1 MSDSQILTGLGI
13 TTHPDNEDIGVSPGA
28 DESPYTT
35 DLGSWM
41 PCPFHVSN
49 TGNANGDTS
58 DLVSPY
64 PHSLLPFMVRTANYV
79 TTQRLPET
87 VTIVAPFSS
96 SESSPS
102 TYEKDIMAFNSLRAM
117 VTCGEPVNGQGTI
130 YKGNNNYHWTFG
142 NFSSFLDSTLGELT
156 FDPVN
161 NKITMTSTQ
170 SDIAGHWAETGHY
183 NGYGCKIT
191 IVKTMKASENSFPD
205 DYYGTYRIIGTA
217 DSDLSLLIDSTYKSI
232 PGNVATLKSCKV
244 IGDSWLMN
252 HAGYNTMSTPFPGLE
267 PSYNPDMLRR
277 GVEIVQDGSNPDPS
291 GSNWNR
297 KDDSGNADGW
307 TEANPPAY
315 EDDET
320 ASLINTLT
328 GEKLEAG
335 KLYKL
340 QFTVEV
346 AHLSLKIGG
355 GTASGSGNLANE
367 YFTLFR
373 DNVPPET
380 ASPTADFQLF
390 LTASGRPHE
399 VHFRPV
405 SSPDYLWITANTA
418 SVGNGTIDDIS
429 CSLSG
434 YNSTPYEHGY
444 RLKSCF
450 KRTDAITTMYMPFD
464 GTRGATYQS
473 RTGRTATH
481 RVRDVRYKAS
491 DIINGIA
498 VIGNVDTLDDRGQ
511 TFRERNRIMW
521 STPMAVDE
529 FGFFRSKMIG
539 VSEPGGII
547 SLKSFNGSIFCIK
560 TSSSYILDPNQGFAE
575 QARILGAGADWASC
589 VCRTPFGVIV
599 GNRKGIYAL
608 PNKDEITLG
617 IRETYRALNF
627 NNPTIGYSA
636 RHNEL
641 VLIPDT
647 SASGTEMWVFDFGN
661 QAWSKITYTSGVT
674 YSNLLYGGDNEL
686 LLIKETRTLA
696 ESTVVLNGNSFT
708 GWTVGANWNV
718 SGGVATHST
727 GAVNTLYDTNGST
740 ITAFAEYKVNVVTTS
755 AGTAGK
761 KCAVSIGGIPGAG
774 RYGYI
779 YAGVA
784 GTQTLYLQAGST
796 TGQQVMFAPDTDYD
810 GAIDSVS
817 AFKHDVVQ
825 SVVAYSS
832 GGGRDNTK
840 MVLHTKDFIFEEPNA
855 SKYVNTLSVTY
866 QSLVGITVYIYVNN
880 DLIGQKDLPIN
891 RTLRNRKIK
900 INQECESI
908 SFKFESDNSGGT
920 DDEFKIEDMTIE
932 GWYNDKK

>member
-13 TTHPDNEDIGVSPGA
+13 TTHPDSEDIGVSPGA
-28 DESPYTT
+28 SESPYTT

-41 PCPFHVSN
+41 PCPFHISN
-49 TGNANGDTS
+49 TENANGDTS
-58 DLVSPY
+58 AQISPR
-64 PHSLLPFMVRTANYV
+64 PDSLLPFLIK
-79 TTQRLPET
+79 TTLNASKQTVPDT
-87 VTIVAPFSS
+87 VTIVSPFSS
-96 SESSPS
+96 SDSNPS
-102 TYEKDIMAFNSLRAM
+102 EQEKHIMAFNSLRSM
-117 VTCGEPVNGQGTI
+117 VTCGVPSLPQGTQ
-130 YKGNNNYHWTFG
+130 YKKGSVNFPFVAFG
-142 NFSSFLDSTLGELT
+142 NFSSFLNSNLDELT
-156 FDPVN
+156 FDPAN
-161 NKITMTSTQ
+161 NKITMTSAQ
-170 SDIAGHWAETGHY
+170 SDIVGHWVETGHY
-183 NGYGCKIT
+183 NGYGSKIT
-191 IVKTMKASENSFPD
+191 IVKTMKSSEDSFPD

-217 DSDLSLLIDSTYKSI
+217 DSNLSLLIDSTYKSI
-232 PGNVATLKSCKV
+232 PGNVAVIKKCKV

-252 HAGYNTMSTPFPGLE
+252 HAGYNAMSTPFPGLE

-277 GVEIVQDGSNPDPS
+277 GTEIVQDGGDPNPADA
-291 GSNWNR
+291 NWNR
-297 KDDSGNADGW
+297 KDDAGNADGW
-307 TEANPPAY
+307 TEADPPVY
-315 EDDET
+315 ENDEV

-328 GEKLEAG
+328 GEKFEAG
-335 KLYKL
+335 KLYRL
-340 QFTVEV
+340 QFTVAV
-346 AHLSLKIGG
+346 ATLSLKIGG
-355 GTASGSGNLANE
+355 GTASGSSNLANE
-367 YFTLFR
+367 YFTVFR

-380 ASPTADFQLF
+380 ASPTAAFQEYSIG
-390 LTASGRPHE
+390 THE
-399 VHFRPV
+399 VHFRPTAARTH
-405 SSPDYLWITANTA
+405 LWITANTDSA
-418 SVGNGTIDDIS
+418 GNGTIDDIS
-429 CSLSG
+429 CSISG

-444 RLKSCF
+444 RMKNCF
-450 KRTDAITTMYMPFD
+450 KRTDAVTTMYMPFD

-473 RTGRTATH
+473 RTGRTANH

-498 VIGNVDTLDDRGQ
+498 VIGNVDTLDDKGQ

-539 VSEPGGII
+539 VSEPGGIV

-599 GNRKGIYAL
+599 GNKKGIYAL

-627 NNPTIGYSA
+627 NNPTIGFSA
-636 RHNEL
+636 KHNEL

-647 SASGTEMWVFDFGN
+647 SALGTEMWVFDFSS

-696 ESTVVLNGNSFT
+696 ESSVVLNGNSFT

-727 GAVNTLYDTNGST
+727 GATNTFYDNNGST
-740 ITAFAEYKVNVVTTS
+740 ITAFAEYQVNVITTS

-761 KCAVSIGGIPGAG
+761 KCAVSIGGVPGAG

-796 TGQQVMFAPDTDYD
+796 TGQQVMFAPETDYD
-810 GAIDSVS
+810 GAIDMVS

-832 GGGRDNTK
+832 AGSRDNTK
-840 MVLHTKDFIFEEPNA
+840 MTLHTKDFIFNEPNA

-880 DLIGQKDLPIN
+880 SLIGEKQLPIN

-920 DDEFKIEDMTIE
+920 DDNFKIEDMTIE